1 MNEEGQSAQDT
12 PPENTVSEPSL
23 EVPESK
29 PKVEETEP
37 KIVPE
42 TASEAIAER
51 VEAAP
56 ETETAQ
62 MGGSEPL
69 AEPAHGG
76 AEAIAEASEE
86 QTSTPAKE
94 ERQPRKREEEPAK
107 SEVSQKEKLGLLRQ
121 MARATIQLRRE
132 KKLVKIMAL
141 FAKQTAVTNDEVEKL
156 LHVSDATATR
166 YLSELE
172 KRGKLKQVGTIG
184 RGVSYTKR

>member
-1 MNEEGQSAQDT
+1 MEEGQSVKDA

-23 EVPESK
+23 EVPEST

-42 TASEAIAER
+42 ATSEATAEP
-51 VEAAP
+51 V
-56 ETETAQ
+56 ETAPGTEMAQ
-62 MGGSEPL
+62 VGGSEPL
-69 AEPAHGG
+69 TETAPASAG
-76 AEAIAEASEE
+76 AIAEASEQKPPTPDKE
-86 QTSTPAKE
+86 Q
-94 ERQPRKREEEPAK
+94 RQPRKREEEPAK
-107 SEVSQKEKLGLLRQ
+107 SEVSEKEKLGLLRQ

-132 KKLVKIMAL
+132 KKLLKIMAL

-172 KRGKLKQVGTIG
+172 KRGKLKQVGTTG
-184 RGVSYTKR
+184 RGVSYVKR